1 MPCQHPPWPAPAR
14 PTTCEL
20 SRLTSA
26 AARAELIPASAA
38 AASPLPPRRPRA
50 AVLLATPPSL
60 HSTTPMSRIRLRRSR
75 LFSSCATTPPPA
87 GSWSPHAA
95 FAAATERALAG
106 KLSGEDAHHLF
117 DELLRQATPVPERSL
132 NGFLTALARAPD
144 SSTFRNGPALARA
157 PDSSTFRNGPAL
169 AIALFNRLCRE
180 EAGSR
185 VAWPTV
191 CTYNILMDCRCRTR
205 RPDLGPAF
213 LGRLL
218 RTGLKTNQI
227 VANTLLK
234 CLCYA
239 KRTDEAVN
247 VLLHKM
253 SELGCVPDAI
263 SYNTVLKRLCEDSRS
278 QGALDLLRT
287 VAKEGGVG
295 SLDVVSHGTVIHGF
309 FKEGE
314 TGKACNLFHEMTQQG
329 IVPNVVTYNLIIDA
343 LCKARAMDKAE
354 LILRQMVD
362 NGVRPDTVTC
372 SSIMSSLC
380 KHGRS
385 KEAAEFFDS
394 MTAKGLKADV
404 FSYSVS

>member
-1 MPCQHPPWPAPAR
+1 
-14 PTTCEL
+14 
-20 SRLTSA
+20 
-26 AARAELIPASAA
+26 
-38 AASPLPPRRPRA
+38 
-50 AVLLATPPSL
+50 
-60 HSTTPMSRIRLRRSR
+60 
-75 LFSSCATTPPPA
+75 
-87 GSWSPHAA
+87 
-95 FAAATERALAG
+95 
-106 KLSGEDAHHLF
+106 
-117 DELLRQATPVPERSL
+117 
-132 NGFLTALARAPD
+132 
-144 SSTFRNGPALARA
+144 
-157 PDSSTFRNGPAL
+157 
-169 AIALFNRLCRE
+169 
-180 EAGSR
+180 
-185 VAWPTV
+185 
-191 CTYNILMDCRCRTR
+191 
-205 RPDLGPAF
+205 
-213 LGRLL
+213 
-218 RTGLKTNQI
+218 
-227 VANTLLK
+227 
-234 CLCYA
+234 
-239 KRTDEAVN
+239 
-247 VLLHKM
+247 M

-295 SLDVVSHGTVIHGF
+295 SLDVVSHSTVIHGF

-343 LCKARAMDKAE
+343 LCKARAMDKSE

-385 KEAAEFFDS
+385 KEAAEIFDS